1 MKEYEVS
8 VRSFYMENS
17 KALNID
23 IDACRYHAM
32 IGTGGI
38 GAGMFFVL
46 NGDHTLG
53 REESRSGH
61 FIDRRDYCKLHIV
74 SHYVQTLLG
83 TGFSTFPIGMIG
95 DDEPGNTLYREM
107 EEAGLDLRY
116 VKKLQEARTL
126 FSFCFIYPD
135 DSGGNMTTDDS
146 ASSRVSPAS
155 IGQAEE
161 VFKRYGPRGVGL
173 AVPEVPL
180 DARFSLLELATRYT
194 LYRVA
199 SFTAGEIREMGDSEI
214 FRKIDL
220 LALNLE
226 ELMQFIGAG
235 DQEFMDDDAVDEAV
249 GRVSVRYPYL
259 HLTVTAGSRGS
270 WSWDGE
276 RLAFFPS
283 ADAEVASTAGAGDAY
298 LAGIISGLTAGLTLH
313 EAQQLGTLVGSLSV
327 TSPHTIHKGVNR
339 HSLSRF
345 LQGSGYEVSPAVAR
359 LIEVEG

>member
-74 SHYVQTLLG
+74 SHYVQSLLG

-95 DDEPGNTLYREM
+95 DYEPGNTLYREM

-359 LIEVEG
+359 LIKVEG